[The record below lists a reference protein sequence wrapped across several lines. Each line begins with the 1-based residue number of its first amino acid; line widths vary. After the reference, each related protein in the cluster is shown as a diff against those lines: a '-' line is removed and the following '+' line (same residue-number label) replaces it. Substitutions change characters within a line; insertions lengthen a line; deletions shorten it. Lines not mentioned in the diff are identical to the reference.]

1 MPAARAKLAGMTD
14 PSDAAPAGRPP
25 HDPTAALL
33 IVGDEILSGRTR
45 DANLQHLAER
55 LQTIGVPVVEARVIP
70 DRAET
75 ITAAVRELAARVD
88 YLFTCGGIGPTHDD
102 ITADCVAAAF
112 GRAIDVR
119 PEARARLEKHY
130 AESEHDLNEAR
141 LRMARIPD
149 GADLIDNPV
158 SAAPGFRLE
167 NVYVMAGVPRI
178 MAAMLDQVIPTL
190 KGGGPLLAETVRCN
204 LPEGEAAQGL
214 RRIAEENPSVG
225 IGSYPKYGSGGF
237 QLSVVVRGR
246 DAAAVEAAAEA
257 VEALVRELGSEPNR
271 LAPGE
276 PA

>member
-1 MPAARAKLAGMTD
+1 MTE
-14 PSDAAPAGRPP
+14 PSDASRPE
-25 HDPTAALL
+25 PTAALL

-55 LQTIGVPVVEARVIP
+55 LQTVGVPVVEARVIP

-75 ITAAVRELAARVD
+75 VIAAVRELSSRVD
-88 YLFTCGGIGPTHDD
+88 YLFTSGGIGPTHDD

-112 GRAIDVR
+112 ERAIDVH
-119 PEARARLEKHY
+119 PEARARLERHY
-130 AESEHDLNEAR
+130 AESEHALNEAR

-149 GADLIDNPV
+149 GAELIDNPV

-204 LPEGEAAQGL
+204 LPEGEAAEGL
-214 RRIAEENPSVG
+214 RRIAEENPTVG
-225 IGSYPKYGSGGF
+225 VGSYPKYGSGGF
-237 QLSVVVRGR
+237 QLSIVVRGR
-246 DAAAVEAAAEA
+246 DAKAVEAAAQD
-257 VEALVRELGSEPNR
+257 VETLVRELGGQPER

>member
-1 MPAARAKLAGMTD
+1 MST
-14 PSDAAPAGRPP
+14 PSDPAP

-70 DRAET
+70 DHAET
-75 ITAAVRELAARVD
+75 IIAAVRELSARVD
-88 YLFTCGGIGPTHDD
+88 YLFTSGGIGPTHDD

-112 GRAIDVR
+112 GRSIDIH

-130 AESEHDLNEAR
+130 AESEHELNEAR

-158 SAAPGFRLE
+158 STAPGFRLE

-214 RRIAEENPSVG
+214 RAVADAHPKVG

-237 QLSVVVRGR
+237 QLSIVVRGR
-246 DAAAVEAAAEA
+246 DAQAVEAAVQA
-257 VEALVRELGSEPNR
+257 VEALVRDLGQEPSR